1 MIPFGVSQGG
11 HSVAGHR
18 PPPSSPVVRR
28 PAARS
33 SATPNAS
40 SSAWFAAH
48 RRTYR
53 RAWGCAASPPFP
65 PPLVGHVPRSQR
77 VPPNR
82 RPTED
87 EPHAHGHRNSDTNHI
102 RQTGRP
108 RQPMQRTDATPAAP
122 TSTKLG
128 GRSVP
133 VHPPSIPYA
142 LYPTTLATLPPKYKG
157 RAMPRLRPLFIQ
169 TYPICLTGRYV
180 VYQRHPVA
188 HPWLEYGEMRP
199 LGPRRN
205 ATATQRLVD
214 IVACTLPSP
223 RIFLLL

>member
-1 MIPFGVSQGG
+1 M
-11 HSVAGHR
+11 AGHR

-53 RAWGCAASPPFP
+53 RAWGCAASPRFP
-65 PPLVGHVPRSQR
+65 PPSSDTFHDRNASLPTDAQRKTNHTPTVTVTATPTTSVKLDGHASPCNARTPRQQHQP
-77 VPPNR
+77 PPN
-82 RPTED
+82 
-87 EPHAHGHRNSDTNHI
+87 SVVV
-102 RQTGRP
+102 
-108 RQPMQRTDATPAAP
+108 
-122 TSTKLG
+122 
-128 GRSVP
+128 RSP
-133 VHPPSIPYA
+133 FTPPSIPYA
-142 LYPTTLATLPPKYKG
+142 LYPTTLATLPKYKG
-157 RAMPRLRPLFIQ
+157 RAMPRPRPLFIQ